1 MAIKAFNSVAGFSV
15 GETPANIILSNGMI
29 TTNGAT
35 FTANIAALGVLTDN
49 LYYANGVRWDLQEPA
64 GANTQIQFNDGGSFG
79 GDSDLTYNKT
89 TNALE
94 SAGIIT
100 ASMGFSG
107 SLTQLSDGCV
117 R

>member
-15 GETPANIILSNGMI
+15 GETPANIILSNGFI

-64 GANTQIQFNDGGSFG
+64 GANTQIQFNNDQQFG
-79 GDSDLTYNKT
+79 ASSGLTFDTDTANLDVTGNLNLTKPFSNTFSRDS
-89 TNALE
+89 
-94 SAGIIT
+94 
-100 ASMGFSG
+100 
-107 SLTQLSDGCV
+107 
-117 R
+117 